1 MLRSYSFRI
10 IGVIT
15 LILALGAVWKWDEIQ
30 RLLALN
36 SLFAED
42 TITRNFSAMDTL
54 FFHAELPVNANA
66 ISDFPVNL
74 RALPPLE
81 DWVEARSLTALVV
94 LKDGEIAHEA
104 YFRGTHGDD
113 RRISWSVAKSWL
125 SALVGILLEEGA
137 IESLDDPV
145 TRYAPE
151 LKASAYDGATLR
163 HVLQMASGVRFNEDY
178 FDWYSDIN
186 RMGRVLALG
195 GSMDNFARAIDKREY
210 EPGESFQYASID
222 THVVGM
228 VIRGAT
234 GRSVIELM
242 AERLMEPL
250 GLESQPYYITDRHG
264 VAFVLG
270 GLNMTT
276 RDYARFG
283 QLYLQQG
290 RWNGQQLV
298 PAHWVAKSTA
308 PSSPTPEGHIQYGF
322 KWWIPA
328 DATEG
333 EYLARGV
340 YGQFTYIN
348 EPAGVVIAMN
358 AADRDFLRPG
368 SFAQN
373 LAMFRQIT
381 ETLNGHETD
390 GL

>member
-1 MLRSYSFRI
+1 MLRSHSLRI
-10 IGVIT
+10 FAIIAV
-15 LILALGAVWKWDEIQ
+15 ILALGATWKWDEIQ

-36 SLFAED
+36 SLFAEES
-42 TITRNFSAMDTL
+42 ITRNFSAMDKL
-54 FFHAELPVNANA
+54 FFHAELPMNSSA
-66 ISDFPVNL
+66 ISDFPVNPQS
-74 RALPPLE
+74 LPPLD

-104 YFRGTHGDD
+104 YFRGTHEED

-125 SALVGILLEEGA
+125 SALVGILLEDGA

-151 LKASAYDGATLR
+151 LKGSAYDGATLR

-178 FDWYSDIN
+178 FDWHSDIN

-195 GSMDNFARAIDKREY
+195 GSMDKFVGAVGERDY
-210 EPGESFQYASID
+210 QPGESFQYASID

-228 VIRGAT
+228 VVRGAT

-250 GLESQPYYITDRHG
+250 GLESRPYYITDRHG

-290 RWNGQQLV
+290 HWKGQQLV
-298 PAHWVAKSTA
+298 PAHWVAESTV
-308 PSSPTPEGHIQYGF
+308 PSSPTPEGHIQYGL
-322 KWWIPA
+322 KWWIPE
-328 DATEG
+328 DASEG

-340 YGQFTYIN
+340 YGQFIYIN

-358 AADRDFLRPG
+358 AADRAFLRPG
-368 SFAQN
+368 SFQQN
-373 LAMFRQIT
+373 LAMFRRIV
-381 ETLNGHETD
+381 ETLGGEESSA
-390 GL
+390 L